1 MNTSKD
7 SATSVDNRESK
18 ACAALIAA
26 YRDGLGLAA
35 IAIICDATG
44 ARIATFGNASDCAL
58 SAGEQI
64 ETRWWCRRSTDA
76 ARVVAAATARL
87 RRNKSKH
94 IAPVPATTASSSS
107 AQRAGAAIAAAAKQY
122 GVTLYTDDE
131 TLAAAMAMI
140 ARVDEEIE
148 QLQRTGE
155 LKSVNRSYRIYRTE
169 TTARGE
175 TALPY
180 VKWLNEYKA
189 NLVRQ
194 LAAALRFS

>member
-1 MNTSKD
+1 VNTSKD
-7 SATSVDNRESK
+7 SATSVDRRESK
-18 ACAALIAA
+18 AHAALIAA

-35 IAIICDATG
+35 IAIIRDATG
-44 ARIATFGNASDCAL
+44 VRIATFGNASDCTP

-64 ETRWWCRRSTDA
+64 ETRWWCRRSADA
-76 ARVVAAATARL
+76 ARVAAAATARL
-87 RRNKSKH
+87 RRDESKD
-94 IAPVPATTASSSS
+94 IAAVPVGASCS
-107 AQRAGAAIAAAAKQY
+107 AQRAGAAIAAAAKQC
-122 GVTLYTDDE
+122 GVTLYSEAE
-131 TLAAAMAMI
+131 TAAAAMAMI

-155 LKSVNRSYRIYRTE
+155 LKSVNRSYRSYRTE

-175 TALPY
+175 IALPY
-180 VKWLNEYKA
+180 AQWFNQYKA